1 MPVKLQIRRTS
12 SQDLSQF
19 SRLGIDALDSNSMR
33 DETVRDIESSSNA
46 SSVDTSLDSNDSVVQ
61 EVAPIF
67 TQQFSDTYI

>member
-46 SSVDTSLDSNDSVVQ
+46 SSVGTSLDSDDSVVK

>member
-1 MPVKLQIRRTS
+1 MTVKLQIRRTS

-19 SRLGIDALDSNSMR
+19 SRLGIDALDSN
-33 DETVRDIESSSNA
+33 DETVHDIESSSNA

>member
-46 SSVDTSLDSNDSVVQ
+46 SSVDTSLDSDDSVVK

-67 TQQFSDTYI
+67 TQQFPDTYI